1 MALML
6 FIVFFVL
13 ILLNAPIFVAL
24 LASSLVY
31 VMLLD
36 IPPTMV
42 IQRMFS
48 VAQSFPLL
56 AIPFF
61 MLTGELMSKGGLSS
75 RLINLAKV
83 LVGHIKGGLA
93 QVVVVFS
100 MFMAAVS
107 GSAVAN
113 ASAVSSIIVPEM
125 EKRGYDK
132 GFIAALIATSSTI
145 GILIPPSIPM
155 VVYGW
160 ITNQSVAKL
169 LLSGA
174 VPGVFL
180 GVMFMILSAY
190 MAYRR
195 NYPREERASL
205 RRFLHEF
212 RTSFFALLTPVIII
226 GGIFSGI
233 MTPTEAGAIASVW
246 AFIIGLFVYKDL
258 KWSMLL
264 NIIVDTAIMTAGVM
278 IIIAS
283 ANIFTWLLAYNQI
296 PDRIAELILS
306 ITTNKFLILMII
318 NIILLFTGMVIDLT
332 PALMIMTPI
341 LLPIATSIGVDPIHF
356 GAIMVL
362 NLGIGL
368 YTPPVGTTIF
378 VASSVA
384 KVKMESMIKPLLPF
398 FAVAFLVLMA
408 VTYIPI
414 ISMWLPSLMK

>member
-1 MALML
+1 
-6 FIVFFVL
+6 
-13 ILLNAPIFVAL
+13 
-24 LASSLVY
+24 
-31 VMLLD
+31 
-36 IPPTMV
+36 
-42 IQRMFS
+42 
-48 VAQSFPLL
+48 
-56 AIPFF
+56 
-61 MLTGELMSKGGLSS
+61 
-75 RLINLAKV
+75 
-83 LVGHIKGGLA
+83 
-93 QVVVVFS
+93 